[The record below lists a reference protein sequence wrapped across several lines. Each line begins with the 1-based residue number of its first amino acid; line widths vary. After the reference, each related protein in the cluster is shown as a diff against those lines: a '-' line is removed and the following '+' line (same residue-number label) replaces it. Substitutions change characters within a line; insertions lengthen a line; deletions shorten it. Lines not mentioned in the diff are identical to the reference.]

1 VGIIKP
7 RSIRGAATIVVG
19 LVVTAAGGCGGPAKA
34 KVHGI
39 VTFDGKPIK
48 SGTIEFFPLDGKG
61 QSAGTS
67 ITDGAYTVEAG
78 VGEMRVTVNAMEVY
92 GKHKAYDTPDSPMI
106 EDVRNPIPAKYN
118 TKSEL
123 KQMLKAGDN
132 EVNLDLTSGKAE
144 KK

>member
-1 VGIIKP
+1 
-7 RSIRGAATIVVG
+7 
-19 LVVTAAGGCGGPAKA
+19 LVVVAGGCGGPAKA
-34 KVHGI
+34 KVHGK
-39 VTFDGKPIK
+39 VTFDGKPIA

-67 ITDGAYTVEAG
+67 ITDGMYSVDASI
-78 VGEMRVTVNAMEVY
+78 GEMRVTVSAMEVY

-118 TKSEL
+118 TNSEL
-123 KQMLKAGDN
+123 KRTLKAGDN